1 MDNSSNNQNNQNN
14 PNHTEDNMNNEL
26 LITTLFNSYVSEGG
40 APRIT
45 SFRTHLNSLL
55 STHIRPLTGGS
66 SGKTGDGASW
76 RTDQKARFSGRGMK
90 WVFVSNESVTTS
102 LDEFDKKGINT
113 LEYRAWIQQ
122 EGRAWA
128 RYSGP
133 RLLNGKPAAAFEVRT
148 LGSTVDQPKE
158 LHLILDED
166 LDEEIEMMRTTPYAR
181 NLEELAATVEE
192 TKEVK
197 ESEEVQSTEEPDL
210 VDSTPEMEL
219 DDEFLNTDDD
229 LEDDD
234 DL

>member
-1 MDNSSNNQNNQNN
+1 MNQSSNTPNNTEDNMNQSAQNN
-14 PNHTEDNMNNEL
+14 PNNEDNMNNEQ

-45 SFRTHLNSLL
+45 SFRTHLNTLL

-66 SGKTGDGASW
+66 SGKTGDGSSW
-76 RTDQKARFSGRGMK
+76 RSDQKARFSGRGMK
-90 WVFVSNESVTTS
+90 WVFVTKESVTTT
-102 LDEFDKKGINT
+102 LDEFDKRGLDT
-113 LEYRAWIQQ
+113 TEYRAWIQQ
-122 EGRAWA
+122 EGRAWV

-133 RLLNGKPAAAFEVRT
+133 RLLNGKPAAAFELRT

-166 LDEEIEMMRTTPYAR
+166 LDSEIELMRTTPYAKQ
-181 NLEELAATVEE
+181 LEELVVVAEEE
-192 TKEVK
+192 TDEAN
-197 ESEEVQSTEEPDL
+197 ETEEVEVQ
-210 VDSTPEMEL
+210 EMEL
-219 DDEFLNTDDD
+219 EDEFLDSDDD